1 MVSGARGDYSIFVSC
16 VEGRIRSGRFCCGGV
31 GIGTYFPIASNTAG
45 GKEIIDMTSSTF
57 TDLTTL
63 ACVFFIF
70 LVPFAA
76 AGLSLMNVGL
86 GRSRSAGHMM
96 MASLCA
102 IAVAGIAYF
111 AIGFAWQGAIGGP
124 AHALNFSGK
133 NWNWIAAEPFFLRKL
148 SFDGS
153 AASLTALLQIFSVG
167 LAALIPLGSGADR
180 WRLRGI
186 CLSTSVLAM
195 LTYPL
200 FAHWVWG
207 GGWLAQL
214 GANCG
219 IGSGFLDA
227 GGASTIQAVGGL
239 TALAI
244 TWILGPR
251 RGKYSADGMAPA
263 IPGHNSVF
271 VLFGCILAL
280 VGWIGLN
287 TAGAILFTGSAAT
300 AAALIAINTT
310 LSASA
315 SALTAA
321 FITKVRFGKPDA
333 SLTSN
338 GWVGGL
344 VASSASC
351 AFVSPAEALV
361 IGSIAGTA
369 ITFAIEM
376 LELRLE
382 VDDPGG
388 VISVHAV
395 GGIWGLLAL
404 GVFGQ
409 FQRPV
414 LNVAA
419 DAGATA
425 LSGVPAGQW
434 LAQVIG
440 VATLLGFVLP
450 LSYAANLILNRF
462 YPYRVSV
469 EGERQGMDL
478 HELGAGAYP
487 EFMTHTDE
495 FLPR

>member
-1 MVSGARGDYSIFVSC
+1 MSAAK
-16 VEGRIRSGRFCCGGV
+16 
-31 GIGTYFPIASNTAG
+31 FPEVTTVACLF
-45 GKEIIDMTSSTF
+45 F
-57 TDLTTL
+57 T
-63 ACVFFIF
+63 F
-70 LVPFAA
+70 LVPL
-76 AGLSLMNVGL
+76 AGGGLALMNVGL

-102 IAVAGIAYF
+102 LAVAALAYF
-111 AIGFAWQGAIGGP
+111 VCGFAWQGFIGGTG
-124 AHALNFSGK
+124 HVLTLSGK
-133 NWNWIAAEPFFLRKL
+133 SWNWIAAEPFFFRKL
-148 SFDGS
+148 SSDGT
-153 AASLTALLQIFSVG
+153 AASLTALFQIFCVG

-180 WRLRGI
+180 WRLRAS
-186 CLSTSVLAM
+186 CLSTALLAA

-214 GANCG
+214 GVNYG
-219 IGSGFLDA
+219 IGRGFLDV
-227 GGASTIQAVGGL
+227 GGAGSIQVLGGL
-239 TALAI
+239 TALAA

-263 IPGHNSVF
+263 IPGHNAVL
-271 VLFGCILAL
+271 VLFGCVLAL
-280 VGWIGLN
+280 VGWTGLN
-287 TAGAILFTGSAAT
+287 SAGAILFTGGEPSV
-300 AAALIAINTT
+300 AALIGINTM
-310 LSASA
+310 LAASA
-315 SALTAA
+315 SALAAA

-333 SLTSN
+333 SLTAN

-351 AFVSPAEALV
+351 AFVSPAEAVV
-361 IGSIAGTA
+361 IGSIAGA
-369 ITFAIEM
+369 VITFSIEW
-376 LELRLE
+376 LELRME

-388 VISVHAV
+388 SVSVHAV

-414 LNVAA
+414 LNVAG
-419 DAGATA
+419 DSLPAGTNGIV
-425 LSGVPAGQW
+425 SGQW
-434 LAQVIG
+434 LAQLIG

-450 LSYAANLILNRF
+450 LTYVVNRLLNRF
-462 YPYRVSV
+462 YPFRVSV

-487 EFMTHTDE
+487 EFVTHTDE

>member
-1 MVSGARGDYSIFVSC
+1 MAFSKIP
-16 VEGRIRSGRFCCGGV
+16 E
-31 GIGTYFPIASNTAG
+31 
-45 GKEIIDMTSSTF
+45 
-57 TDLTTL
+57 LTTL
-63 ACVFFIF
+63 ACIFFIL

-76 AGLSLMNVGL
+76 AGLAFMNVGL

-102 IAVAGIAYF
+102 LAVAGISYF

-124 AHALNFSGK
+124 AHLLNFPGK
-133 NWNWIAAEPFFLRKL
+133 TWNWIAAEPFLFRKL

-153 AASLTALLQIFSVG
+153 ATSLTALLQMFSVG
-167 LAALIPLGSGADR
+167 LAAVIPLGSGADR
-180 WRLRGI
+180 WRLRAI
-186 CLSTSVLAM
+186 CLSTAILAA

-214 GANCG
+214 GVNYG
-219 IGSGFLDA
+219 IGRGFLDA
-227 GGASTIQAVGGL
+227 GGSSTIQAVGGL

-280 VGWIGLN
+280 IGWIGLN
-287 TAGAILFTGSAAT
+287 SAGAILFTGAEPSG
-300 AAALIAINTT
+300 AALIAINTM
-310 LSASA
+310 LAASA

-369 ITFAIEM
+369 ITLSIEM

-388 VISVHAV
+388 AISVHAV

-404 GVFGQ
+404 GIFGQ

-414 LNVAA
+414 FNVTG
-419 DAGATA
+419 DS
-425 LSGVPAGQW
+425 LSGLTSSVASGQW
-434 LAQVIG
+434 LAQLIG

-450 LSYAANLILNRF
+450 LTYAVNLVLNRF
-462 YPYRVSV
+462 YPYRVAV